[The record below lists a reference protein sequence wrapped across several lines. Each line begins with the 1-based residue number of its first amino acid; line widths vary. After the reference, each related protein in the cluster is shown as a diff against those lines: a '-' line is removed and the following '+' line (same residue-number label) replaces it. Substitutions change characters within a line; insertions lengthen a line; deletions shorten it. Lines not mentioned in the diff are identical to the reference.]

1 MVIVSDT
8 SPVTNLIKI
17 GELDLLKNVFE
28 NIIIP
33 QTVYEELCVLDK
45 QKVILEQADWITVM
59 DLKNSTLTT
68 ALLLEVDKGEAE
80 AIALAIELEA
90 DYLLID
96 EQAGRAVAE
105 RLGIKITGI
114 IGLLIQAKQKGFIE
128 KVKPYL
134 ERLIHEASFRIS
146 PQLFKNVIS
155 LLKE

>member
-17 GELDLLKNVFE
+17 GEFNLLKNVFE
-28 NIIIP
+28 TIVIP
-33 QTVYEELCVLDK
+33 QIVYEELCVLDK
-45 QKVILEQADWITVM
+45 QKAILEQADWIRVVE
-59 DLKNSTLTT
+59 LKDSTLKTS
-68 ALLLEVDKGEAE
+68 LLLEVDKGEAE
-80 AIALAIELEA
+80 AIALAIELKA

-114 IGLLIQAKQKGFIE
+114 IGILIQAKQKGFIV

-134 ERLIHEASFRIS
+134 ERLINEASFRIS
-146 PQLFKNVIS
+146 PTLFKNVIA
-155 LLKE
+155 LLNE

>member
-8 SPVTNLIKI
+8 SAVTNLIKI

-28 NIIIP
+28 TIVIP
-33 QTVYEELCVLDK
+33 RIVYEELCVIDK
-45 QKVILEQADWITVM
+45 QKKIIEQANWINVV
-59 DLKNSTLTT
+59 DLKNLSLKTT
-68 ALLLEVDKGEAE
+68 LLLEVDKGEAE
-80 AIALAIELEA
+80 AIALAIELKA

-114 IGLLIQAKQKGFIE
+114 IGILQAKQKGLIE

-134 ERLIHEASFRIS
+134 ERLMNEASFRIS
-146 PQLFKNVIS
+146 PHLFKNVIA
-155 LLKE
+155 LLNE

>member
-28 NIIIP
+28 MIIIP
-33 QTVYEELCVLDK
+33 RIVYEELFVVDK
-45 QKVILEQADWITVM
+45 QKVIIDQANWIYVV
-59 DLKNSTLTT
+59 DLKNLALKSK
-68 ALLLEVDKGEAE
+68 LLLEVDKGEAE
-80 AIALAIELEA
+80 AIALAIELKA

-114 IGLLIQAKQKGFIE
+114 IGILIQAKQKGLIK

-134 ERLIHEASFRIS
+134 ERLMNEASFRIS
-146 PQLFKNVIS
+146 SHLFKNVIA
-155 LLKE
+155 LLNE